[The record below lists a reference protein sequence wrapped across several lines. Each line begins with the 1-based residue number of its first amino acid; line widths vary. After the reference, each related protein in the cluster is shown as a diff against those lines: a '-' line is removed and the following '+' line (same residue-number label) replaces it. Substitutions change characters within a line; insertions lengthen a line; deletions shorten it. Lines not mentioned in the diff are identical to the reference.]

1 MKDFESQNKL
11 LCYQSFTLEIGKCSI
26 YLLLFM
32 VHQALDMSPYPDV
45 VKMFC
50 SVLSVSDSLLNVLSF
65 VHLGDV
71 FSNQCFL

>member
-1 MKDFESQNKL
+1 
-11 LCYQSFTLEIGKCSI
+11 
-26 YLLLFM
+26 
-32 VHQALDMSPYPDV
+32 MSPYPDV

-50 SVLSVSDSLLNVLSF
+50 SVLSVSDGLLNVLSF